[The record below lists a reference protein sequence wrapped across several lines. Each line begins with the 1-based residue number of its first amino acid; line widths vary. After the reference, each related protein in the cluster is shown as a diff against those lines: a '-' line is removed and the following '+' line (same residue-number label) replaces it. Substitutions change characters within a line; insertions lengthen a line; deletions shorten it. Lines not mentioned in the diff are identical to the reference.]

1 MSAPEVDEA
10 GAGGTPSAFDAAATA
25 LCNGGVVAI
34 PTDTVY
40 GLAVDP
46 SRPGATDRLFELK
59 RRPADFELPVL
70 VASRSQAAS
79 LVDAS
84 GWGSTAEKLATA
96 FWPGALTIVVAR
108 RPGLDWSLGGDGVT
122 IGLRC
127 PAHPGVRLLCEAVG
141 PLATTSA
148 NLHGRP
154 PCPDAATVRR
164 VFGARVAVV
173 VDGGNCVGSS
183 STVVD
188 VTGQG
193 PRCRR
198 AGAVAWDDVLAV
210 AAAPAPGSS

>member
-1 MSAPEVDEA
+1 VSTPPGDGPDSG
-10 GAGGTPSAFDAAATA
+10 GASPAFAAAVTA
-25 LCNGGVVAI
+25 LRAGGVVAI

-70 VASRSQAAS
+70 VATRSQAAS

-84 GWGSTAEKLATA
+84 RWGSAAEKLATA
-96 FWPGALTIVVAR
+96 FWPGALTLVVAR
-108 RPGLDWSLGGDGVT
+108 QPGLGWALGGDGVT

-127 PAHPGVRLLCEAVG
+127 PAHPGVRSLCEAVG
-141 PLATTSA
+141 PIATTSA

-154 PCPDAATVRR
+154 PCADAASVRR
-164 VFGARVAVV
+164 TFGARVALV
-173 VDGGNCVGSS
+173 VDGGICGGSS

-188 VTGQG
+188 VTGAE
-193 PRCRR
+193 PRCLRT
-198 AGAVAWDDVLAV
+198 GAVAWDDVLAI
-210 AAAPAPGSS
+210 AAAPAPRSS